1 MNELLEKLKR
11 RVTNKNDELL
21 MDLLLETIAEVKD
34 FTRQDEYYCTS
45 EIQGP
50 ILMIAAAKCNRIG
63 NEGIKQI
70 SVSGV
75 SESYEEDLPLSIK
88 KQLYRHRR
96 MRGC

>member
-11 RVTNKNDELL
+11 RVNNKNDELL
-21 MDLLLETIAEVKD
+21 VDLLLEAIAEVKD
-34 FTRQDEYYCTS
+34 FTRQDEYYCMS

-50 ILMIAAAKCNRIG
+50 ILTIAAAKCNRLG

-70 SVSGV
+70 SASGV
-75 SESYEEDLPLSIK
+75 AESYEEDMPQAIK

-96 MRGC
+96 MRSC